1 MDKKNIILVV
11 IAVILFCVAVGVII
25 SVINDTD
32 VQKEEY
38 VEDTED
44 LEEKI
49 NKKVNEIKRPTT
61 EGIDD
66 NVVEGILSDK
76 NAETKNQVIGAE
88 DGISSAEEELV
99 YVGQNEANKNK
110 DEINKEYTDFVV
122 ETDNEEE
129 TLSLSNYE
137 GKPMVIMF
145 WRSDVSEAI
154 ETLNTL
160 NSAYEEYSENVNF
173 VCIDVCVEEPATKQE
188 IRDYLNANDLK
199 VDMYY
204 DTNNAAIEAYN
215 ISFVPSV
222 IFMDKNRNVI
232 NTKEGTLS
240 YDSLEANLDL
250 LTGNF

>member
-25 SVINDTD
+25 SVMNDTD

-38 VEDTED
+38 VEDTEN

-76 NAETKNQVIGAE
+76 NAETKNQVIGTE
-88 DGISSAEEELV
+88 DGISSVEEELV

-110 DEINKEYTDFVV
+110 DGINKEYTDFVV

-129 TLSLSNYE
+129 TFSLSNYE

-145 WRSDVSEAI
+145 WRSDVGEAI

-160 NSAYEEYSENVNF
+160 NSAYDEYSESVNF

-188 IRDYLNANDLK
+188 IRDYLNDNDIK

-232 NTKEGTLS
+232 NTKEGVLS
-240 YDSLEANLDL
+240 YDTLEANLDL

>member
-99 YVGQNEANKNK
+99 YVGQTEANKNK

-160 NSAYEEYSENVNF
+160 NSAYEEYSENFNF